1 MNNIDNAALQIGKIK
16 ALTECVEDAM
26 ISAASETGLT
36 EEVEKMHNLFYAL
49 MDAQELLFEALE
61 AAQGDSRVCNVI
73 LTINNVRELEEELAR
88 LKKKG

>member
-36 EEVEKMHNLFYAL
+36 KEVEKMHNLFYAL

-73 LTINNVRELEEELAR
+73 LTINHVRELEEELAR

>member
-49 MDAQELLFEALE
+49 MDAKELLFEALE

-73 LTINNVRELEEELAR
+73 LTINHVRELEEELAR
-88 LKKKG
+88 LKKIG

>member
-36 EEVEKMHNLFYAL
+36 AEVEKMHNLFYVL
-49 MDAQELLFEALE
+49 MDAQEALFEALE

-73 LTINNVRELEEELAR
+73 LTINHVRELEEELAR

>member
-26 ISAASETGLT
+26 ISVTSEIGLT
-36 EEVEKMHNLFYAL
+36 AEVEKMSNLFYAL

-61 AAQGDSRVCNVI
+61 AVQGDAMVCNVI
-73 LTINNVRELEEELAR
+73 LTINHVRELEEELAR
-88 LKKKG
+88 LKKKD

>member
-36 EEVEKMHNLFYAL
+36 QEVEKMHNLFYAL

-73 LTINNVRELEEELAR
+73 LTINHVKELEEELAR

>member
-1 MNNIDNAALQIGKIK
+1 MNNIDNAVLQIGKIK

-36 EEVEKMHNLFYAL
+36 VEVEKMHNLFYVL
-49 MDAQELLFEALE
+49 MDAQEALFEALE

-73 LTINNVRELEEELAR
+73 LTVNHVRELEEEFAR

>member
-1 MNNIDNAALQIGKIK
+1 MNNIDNATLQIGKIK

-36 EEVEKMHNLFYAL
+36 AEVEKMHNLFYVL
-49 MDAQELLFEALE
+49 MDAQEVLFEALE

-73 LTINNVRELEEELAR
+73 LTINHVRELKEELAR